1 MMNLKQY
8 IRDIPDF
15 PKKGILFHD
24 VTTLFGNPEAFTYVV
39 DTIYKLFPVSD
50 IRYVA
55 GIEARGF
62 LLAGAL
68 AMKFGCGV
76 IPVRKPGKLPYQTIS
91 ETYELEY
98 GTDRLEIH
106 TDALSKGEKVL
117 VVDDLVATG
126 GTLLGQVR
134 IASDKDTNSLIFI
147 TSPRNYDR
155 VRQMVD
161 SLDFARPQVMIEV
174 LVAEKTVR
182 IDRTE

>member
-1 MMNLKQY
+1 MDLKQN

-24 VTTLFGNPEAFTYVV
+24 VTTLFGNPDALKFVV
-39 DTIYKLFPVSD
+39 DALYEKFRGQP

-68 AMKFGCGV
+68 AIRFGCGV
-76 IPVRKPGKLPYQTIS
+76 IPVRKPGKLPFHTIS

-106 TDALSKGEKVL
+106 TDALTKGDKVL

-126 GTLLGQVR
+126 GTLLAGVKLVQQLGGIVVGTAAIIDMPELGGR
-134 IASDKDTNSLIFI
+134 EKLKDC
-147 TSPRNYDR
+147 NYHY
-155 VRQMVD
+155 
-161 SLDFARPQVMIEV
+161 
-174 LVAEKTVR
+174 LVVYEGH
-182 IDRTE
+182 